1 MKRSKGNVPKQTG
14 ANGTRKKDF
23 RISKPR
29 TRKVARTK
37 NTGNAGNG
45 KHKVYQKEVL
55 VLEPLSKLPEWHLI
69 YSARRSE
76 ICNKPLRNQ

>member
-1 MKRSKGNVPKQTG
+1 LEKYEETAMSLKQTE
-14 ANGTRKKDF
+14 ANGTLQEGLDF
-23 RISKPR
+23 RNLG

-55 VLEPLSKLPEWHLI
+55 VLVLEPLQNCQNGI
-69 YSARRSE
+69 
-76 ICNKPLRNQ
+76 

>member
-1 MKRSKGNVPKQTG
+1 MSLLTIYTMSLKQQET
-14 ANGTRKKDF
+14 ATR
-23 RISKPR
+23 ICENLG

-55 VLEPLSKLPEWHLI
+55 VLVLEPLSKLPEWHLI
-69 YSARRSE
+69 L
-76 ICNKPLRNQ
+76 LR